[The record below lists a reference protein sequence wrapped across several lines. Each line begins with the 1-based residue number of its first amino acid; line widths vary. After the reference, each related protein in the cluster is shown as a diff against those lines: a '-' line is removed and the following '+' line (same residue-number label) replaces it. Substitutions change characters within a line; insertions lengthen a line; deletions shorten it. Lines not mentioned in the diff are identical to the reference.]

1 LLNETQFLHDLHE
14 KTDLPFLIIAW
25 TTVESICSL
34 ISSGTEL
41 KIFNGIFEEA
51 QPLDVGIEE
60 MKHQTMA
67 YPMGYGYSLVGRI
80 RRCGSNVSSDMVGKL
95 AFAFSCHSSRAVVHK
110 DSIQLIPSGIAP
122 EDAIFFPSVETA
134 LSVVHDANI
143 RVGEN
148 VAVFGQGLIGLLV
161 THILCLSRPR
171 SLNGSARF
179 GTITVLDT
187 MPDRLAVASLLGAS
201 QALLP
206 PGIEPGSFF
215 DVCIE
220 VSGNERAL
228 QSAIDSACDGGRI
241 IIASWYGNASVRL
254 NLGTAFHR
262 SHKTVIASQV
272 SRIPGHLQMTWT
284 KPRRF
289 ALTWELLRAMRPSRY
304 LLTKTVEIVDAQAAY
319 ELLNAGKE
327 IAVAIKY

>member
-1 LLNETQFLHDLHE
+1 
-14 KTDLPFLIIAW
+14 
-25 TTVESICSL
+25 L
-34 ISSGTEL
+34 ISTGTEL
-41 KIFNGIFEEA
+41 KIFNGFFEE
-51 QPLDVGIEE
+51 
-60 MKHQTMA
+60 
-67 YPMGYGYSLVGRI
+67 YGYSLVGRI
-80 RRCGSNVSSDMVGKL
+80 RRCGSNVSSDVVGKL
-95 AFAFSCHSSRAVVHK
+95 AFTFSCHSSRTVVHK
-110 DSIQLIPSGIAP
+110 DSIQLIPSSIAP

-161 THILCLSRPR
+161 THILSLSRPR
-171 SLNGSARF
+171 FLDGSARF

-206 PGIEPGSFF
+206 PNVARIKAGSFF

-262 SHKTVIASQV
+262 SHKTLIASQV

-289 ALTWELLRAMRPSRY
+289 ALAWELLRAIRPSKH
-304 LLTKTVEIVDAQAAY
+304 LLTKVVEIEDAQAAY
-319 ELLNAGKE
+319 ELLNEGKE
-327 IAVAIKY
+327 IAIAIKY